1 MHQLAGII
9 ELENWLQ
16 DLLQQGLAAA
26 LTRPPAFWEEFA
38 ARMVNAKLGGIARRI
53 RSFQNWLQTDNA
65 HERLLSEIGELYLFA
80 KAFQKLETLPADL
93 QQDILIT
100 AGATIKK
107 EIVFKQESIQDK
119 WLVIGQSEGKEEAIR
134 YRRTWLQGIT
144 THKTALLLDFSWRFS
159 PFEFNWKVGSLL
171 QAEVAYY
178 PAAYPQRALIKDF
191 MMIYE
196 PMDLAGYAEWE
207 VFFRQYADALATNP
221 WLLTFPG
228 LLDDLTP
235 ILRNEQL
242 VLLDKNLVQ
251 LPIQTPEEIK
261 WKILAISGG
270 HPLQIFGEWDG
281 KSFTPLTVFAQSRI
295 IPLLAPF
302 SNRQNA

>member
-1 MHQLAGII
+1 MPDKNQLAGII

-26 LTRPPAFWEEFA
+26 LTREPAFWEEFA

-53 RSFQNWLQTDNA
+53 RAFKNWLQNDNA

-80 KAFQKLETLPADL
+80 KAFQKLETLPPDL
-93 QQDILIT
+93 QQDILTT

-107 EIVFKQESIQDK
+107 EIVFKQGSIQDK
-119 WLVIGQSEGKEEAIR
+119 WLVIGQREGKEEDIR

-144 THKTALLLDFSWRFS
+144 THQMALLLDFSWRFT
-159 PFEFNWKVGSLL
+159 PFELNWKVGSLL
-171 QAEVAYY
+171 QAEVTYY
-178 PAAYPQRALIKDF
+178 PASYTQRALVKDF
-191 MMIYE
+191 VMIYE
-196 PMDLAGYAEWE
+196 QIDLAGYADWE
-207 VFFRQYADALATNP
+207 VFFRQYADALAVNP

-235 ILRNEQL
+235 ILQNEQL
-242 VLLDKNLVQ
+242 FLLDKNLVQ
-251 LPIQTPEEIK
+251 MSIQTLEGIK

-270 HPLQIFGEWDG
+270 RPMQIFGEWDG
-281 KSFTPLTVFAQSRI
+281 KSFVPLTVFAQSRVI
-295 IPLLAPF
+295 QL
-302 SNRQNA
+302 